1 VSEQNPN
8 EQQRQ
13 ERANLVNAFTRR
25 VRQPSEQSRLAPRI
39 LAGGVALV
47 LVAGAAFGVG
57 AMSSYNHKKT
67 AEERARELALTT
79 HQSPSS
85 SGADLSRTSV
95 PTVPGSG
102 AQPSSGAPQRSAPGH
117 TLPRQAP
124 QQRTPGAANTTPGT
138 SASPSVSPTEAPLSA
153 REQRHLHALAAQQG
167 GETAP
172 HMPPVEKKTP
182 EKATPSASAK
192 AKAKAAARTRSAAAT
207 GVQFSTRTNVLL
219 YNVMTGLCADIPA
232 NDNGSVE
239 TPIQQ
244 YTCNGSTGDNQL
256 WDLVVNGKGQGPNGA
271 DLFMI
276 RNSKD
281 NNCADLTGTGAV
293 ARASHVTEN
302 LCYPGLGDN
311 QSWYFQ
317 KRPGGYWIRN
327 YVSNGF
333 CLDVL
338 GVNGAGGKDAPL
350 TVVQC
355 DPNDDH
361 VWSLS

>member
-1 VSEQNPN
+1 VSEKNPS

-25 VRQPSEQSRLAPRI
+25 VRQPNEQSRLAPRI

-47 LVAGAAFGVG
+47 VVAGAAFGVG

-79 HQSPSS
+79 RENPSS

-95 PTVPGSG
+95 PTSPGSG
-102 AQPSSGAPQRSAPGH
+102 VQSPSGAPQRSAPGH
-117 TLPRQAP
+117 ALP
-124 QQRTPGAANTTPGT
+124 QQHTPGAASTPPRT
-138 SASPSVSPTEAPLSA
+138 SVSPSVSPTEAPLSA
-153 REQRHLHALAAQQG
+153 REQRHLHLLAAQQG

-182 EKATPSASAK
+182 TKTAPSASAK
-192 AKAKAAARTRSAAAT
+192 AKAKAAAKTRSAAAT
-207 GVQFSTRTNVLL
+207 GVQFSTRTDVLL
-219 YNVMTGLCADIPA
+219 HNVMTGKCVDLPA
-232 NDNGSVE
+232 EGNGRQE
-239 TPIQQ
+239 GPIQQ
-244 YTCNGSTGDNQL
+244 YTCKGGTGDNEL

-281 NNCADLTGTGAV
+281 NYCADLTGTGAV
-293 ARASHVTEN
+293 ARATHVTEMH
-302 LCYPGLGDN
+302 CYPGLGDN
-311 QSWYFQ
+311 QMWYFQ

-327 YVSNGF
+327 FVSNGF

-338 GVNGAGGKDAPL
+338 GVNGTGGNEAPL